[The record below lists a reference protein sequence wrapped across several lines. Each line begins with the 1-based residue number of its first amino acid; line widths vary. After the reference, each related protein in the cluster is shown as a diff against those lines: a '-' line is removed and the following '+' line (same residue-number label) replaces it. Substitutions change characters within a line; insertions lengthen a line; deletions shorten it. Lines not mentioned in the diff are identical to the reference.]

1 MFTDKDLE
9 LFKQRN
15 VTVEQIEE
23 QLNSFKKGF
32 PFLKLVSAATVGNG
46 ILKMTEDDEAHYV
59 SVWNEYLSSDG
70 NILKF
75 VPASGAASRMFKN
88 LFRSCRGAG
97 QCYLPCALRF
107 MYFRDVGLSTCRP
120 CRS

>member
-9 LFKQRN
+9 LFKQRD

-46 ILKMTEDDEAHYV
+46 ILKMTEDDEAH
-59 SVWNEYLSSDG
+59 
-70 NILKF
+70 
-75 VPASGAASRMFKN
+75 
-88 LFRSCRGAG
+88 
-97 QCYLPCALRF
+97 
-107 MYFRDVGLSTCRP
+107 
-120 CRS
+120 

>member
-32 PFLKLVSAATVGNG
+32 PFLKLFAAYIINIFFCGLGNN
-46 ILKMTEDDEAHYV
+46 LLP
-59 SVWNEYLSSDG
+59 NEKG
-70 NILKF
+70 EH
-75 VPASGAASRMFKN
+75 
-88 LFRSCRGAG
+88 
-97 QCYLPCALRF
+97 
-107 MYFRDVGLSTCRP
+107 
-120 CRS
+120 

>member
-88 LFRSCRGAG
+88 LF
-97 QCYLPCALRF
+97 
-107 MYFRDVGLSTCRP
+107 
-120 CRS
+120 

>member
-46 ILKMTEDDEAHYV
+46 ILKMMRRTMCRF
-59 SVWNEYLSSDG
+59 G
-70 NILKF
+70 MNI
-75 VPASGAASRMFKN
+75 
-88 LFRSCRGAG
+88 CRAM
-97 QCYLPCALRF
+97 AI
-107 MYFRDVGLSTCRP
+107 S
-120 CRS
+120 